1 MIGISASQKCPL
13 HVARLHRGVIYGAT
27 AQTAKVKDKAFFG
40 CLKQYARAT
49 PLKSIDGHQLL
60 PPTS

>member
-1 MIGISASQKCPL
+1 M